1 MNTRMMMPSWIPCL
15 ALAAV
20 AVASSGCDDASPSL
34 ASPDDDSAPESSA
47 VVGSE
52 LARIDGA
59 DGRTLTFL
67 DLGDGDIGVLE
78 ARTTGQRSG
87 LLSLKTEGVSPL
99 EIYMAA
105 EGADPAVI
113 ARLRTNHDA
122 LGKDTP
128 RPLKA
133 NPMIPLIPL
142 DLSTHGYK
150 DIENYCDD
158 PYWGDKWEYDLDV
171 LSQHHASSFRDNVSL
186 GASVYFYPGSSNNT
200 VTWLGIC
207 TQDQNDALND
217 GKEFTVQKLTSST
230 WTDTTT
236 AYRELDADEPAN
248 SYVFYASSPGG
259 ARYRGKVAPW
269 SAMYGTG
276 ASQTGTSYGIA
287 VAYTPYTIVP

>member
-1 MNTRMMMPSWIPCL
+1 MTMPSWIPCL

-20 AVASSGCDDASPSL
+20 AALASSGCDDPSPSL
-34 ASPDDDSAPESSA
+34 ASPDDDSAAESRT

-78 ARTTGQRSG
+78 ARSSGQRSG
-87 LLSLKTEGVSPL
+87 LLSLKTEDASPL

-133 NPMIPLIPL
+133 NPMIPLVPL
-142 DLSTHGYK
+142 DLSTQGYK
-150 DIENYCDD
+150 DIENYCND
-158 PYWGDKWEYDLDV
+158 PDWGDQWEDDLDP
-171 LSQHHASSFRDNVSL
+171 LSQYHVSAFRSNVTL
-186 GASVYFYPGSSNNT
+186 GAAYYFYPGPSDNT
-200 VTWLGIC
+200 ATWLGIC
-207 TQDQNDALND
+207 TKDQGNRAKD
-217 GKEFTVQKLTSST
+217 GKEFTVQKLTTTT
-230 WTDTTT
+230 WTDTMV
-236 AYRELDADEPAN
+236 AYRQLDASAPAN
-248 SYVFYASSPGG
+248 SYVFYTTSPGG
-259 ARYRGKVAPW
+259 ARYRGKVTPW
-269 SAMYGTG
+269 SPVNNSTDT
-276 ASQTGTSYGIA
+276 QTGTSYGIA
-287 VAYTPYTIVP
+287 VAYTQYIINP